1 MILRTASTEFNESQ
15 DFCLTC
21 PECVKEQIESRKSR
35 LDDKFRYIIILSLDK
50 SIIYW
55 TSIFI
60 PIFRLRNSLEEE
72 RDCGYSTESEPLA
85 EKCETFVWHLVTE

>member
-35 LDDKFRYIIILSLDK
+35 LDDKFQYIIYHILNDDF
-50 SIIYW
+50 Y
-55 TSIFI
+55 T
-60 PIFRLRNSLEEE
+60 IFRLRNSLEEE

-85 EKCETFVWHLVTE
+85 EKCETFV

>member
-1 MILRTASTEFNESQ
+1 MILRTASTELNESQ

-35 LDDKFRYIIILSLDK
+35 LDDKFRCIEFL
-50 SIIYW
+50 YW

-60 PIFRLRNSLEEE
+60 TIFRLRNSLEED

>member
-35 LDDKFRYIIILSLDK
+35 LDHKLRCIF
-50 SIIYW
+50 
-55 TSIFI
+55 TIFI
-60 PIFRLRNSLEEE
+60 TIFRLRNSLEEE

-85 EKCETFVWHLVTE
+85 EKCETFV